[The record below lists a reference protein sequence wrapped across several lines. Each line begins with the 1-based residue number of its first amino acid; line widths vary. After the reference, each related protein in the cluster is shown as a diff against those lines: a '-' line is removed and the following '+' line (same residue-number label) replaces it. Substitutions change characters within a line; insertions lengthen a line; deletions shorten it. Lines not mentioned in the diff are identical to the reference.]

1 MIRSSDASSREDPF
15 DLERFVFAQRPL
27 YATALAELRS
37 GRKRTHWMWF
47 VFPQVIGLGA
57 SSTSTHYAI
66 RSREEARRY
75 LDHPVLG
82 PRLREC
88 AEAIL
93 AVEGRTASDIF
104 GYPDDLKLKS
114 SMTLFA
120 EIEGPGSAFERVLA
134 KYCGGRRCERTLA
147 LLRRG

>member
-1 MIRSSDASSREDPF
+1 MMRTGDVPRRDDPF
-15 DLERFVFAQRPL
+15 DLERFVSAQRPL
-27 YATALAELRS
+27 YATALAELRA

-47 VFPQVIGLGA
+47 VFPQMLGLGA
-57 SSTSTHYAI
+57 SSTSTHFAI

-82 PRLREC
+82 ARLREC

-104 GYPDDLKLKS
+104 GYPDNLKLKS

-120 EIEGPGSAFERVLA
+120 EIESPDSAFERVLA
-134 KYCGGRRCERTLA
+134 KYCGGRRDERTLE